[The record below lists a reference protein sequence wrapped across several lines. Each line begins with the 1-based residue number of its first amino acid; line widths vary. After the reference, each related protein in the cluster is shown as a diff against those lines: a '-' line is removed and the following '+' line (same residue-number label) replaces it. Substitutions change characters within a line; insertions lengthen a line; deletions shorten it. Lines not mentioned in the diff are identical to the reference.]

1 MPDLQATTFGKEKF
15 FYLSPEKSHQL
26 AFTLASSINQKIT
39 KAELEKPE
47 IVIGIARGALT
58 WIKTLA
64 DWLNIDQTAI
74 IRMVHYAE
82 VGKTLSQPRIL
93 ESFLPQIDRKR
104 VLLFDNVVETGKT
117 MRLACDYLK
126 MRGVAKI
133 TTAVLFYKKSSVFVP
148 DFYSSRE
155 SSWIIF
161 HFDIVETVKCLG
173 SRWLN
178 QGLDLTQIKKRFL
191 TIGLPVLEVNEALKI
206 IFNFYG

>member
-1 MPDLQATTFGKEKF
+1 MPDLQAATFGKEKF

-26 AFTLASSINQKIT
+26 AFALASSINQKIA

-74 IRMVHYAE
+74 VRMVHYAE
-82 VGKTLSQPRIL
+82 VGKTLSRPRIL

-173 SRWLN
+173 TCWLN
-178 QGLDLTQIKKRFL
+178 KGLDLSQIKKRFL

-206 IFNFYG
+206 IFNFCG